1 MSEPRVDPTQATA
14 EERLGAMIRTV
25 LIGVAAL
32 ALVGVLLPVNLGEP
46 VELLAVA
53 LVVAIPFIRVVWL
66 VTRWWK
72 QRDFRFVRWA
82 LLLLMLVA
90 VGPVFAFFGN

>member
-1 MSEPRVDPTQATA
+1 MSDPRVDPTQATA
-14 EERLGAMIRTV
+14 EERLGELIRTV
-25 LIGVAAL
+25 LIGVAVL
-32 ALVGVLLPVNLGEP
+32 ALVGVILPVNLGEP

-53 LVVAIPFIRVVWL
+53 LVVAIPFMRVIWL

-82 LLLLMLVA
+82 LLLLVLVA
-90 VGPVFAFFGN
+90 VGPVLAFFGN

>member
-1 MSEPRVDPTQATA
+1 MSEARVDPTQATA
-14 EERLGAMIRTV
+14 EERLGELIRTV
-25 LIGVAAL
+25 LIGVAVL

-46 VELLAVA
+46 IELLAVA

-82 LLLLMLVA
+82 LMLLMLVA
-90 VGPVFAFFGN
+90 VGPVLAFFGN